1 METENYE
8 FKSDR
13 NKSITPKTVTIY
25 LDPNKIK
32 SAEALKSKLKS
43 SLKTSISRLGDKDK
57 IIHPNYEMTVN
68 YIKYKN
74 EENVQVPYGKAVVY
88 FEDVRLYHM
97 ILDRRSDGTPP
108 VQCAIKIPGV
118 MFELRQASR
127 IKFEDEI
134 SIEDSRDE
142 MECLDQKVKENPSIY
157 KKVETNKEIIY
168 QYPKDGYIVST
179 GYRIS
184 PTGTCQSIK
193 TELLVEIMTSNTV
206 QERRDEIRSLVK
218 CNVPDEFLPIY
229 NPDSWAEEKG
239 LDAADV
245 LYQYLLSI
253 GMTNK
258 DDMYPKEIILPVQ
271 KPGEFFYDYKKRIRD
286 EVREL
291 KIKSYNESPLRKT
304 SLWKKPNDITSV
316 LEETSDKLIP
326 DDVVDTVLLSSSI
339 NSDWSIEQ
347 IRNMYGKYCSSQ
359 PCKIEMDDCVIRC
372 KAPPLVA
379 RTYHGDVLIV
389 FPTAKVCSDTYN
401 LLKTVYVKNPKTSK
415 EERWATTYMAK
426 NYVLRLSMPDRFAP
440 NNKSGK
446 KRYHYPDYS
455 GLIDYK
461 GKHPRGK
468 DPIEQKRNWIVEQRQ
483 RVDCANGGKVYGAS
497 PEKTRFTKA
506 RQIKVQTWT
515 SPEVLK
521 RRR

>member
-1 METENYE
+1 MSVYQDRIIGRNY
-8 FKSDR
+8 
-13 NKSITPKTVTIY
+13 
-25 LDPNKIK
+25 
-32 SAEALKSKLKS
+32 
-43 SLKTSISRLGDKDK
+43 
-57 IIHPNYEMTVN
+57 
-68 YIKYKN
+68 
-74 EENVQVPYGKAVVY
+74 
-88 FEDVRLYHM
+88 
-97 ILDRRSDGTPP
+97 
-108 VQCAIKIPGV
+108 
-118 MFELRQASR
+118 
-127 IKFEDEI
+127 
-134 SIEDSRDE
+134 
-142 MECLDQKVKENPSIY
+142 DQ
-157 KKVETNKEIIY
+157 
-168 QYPKDGYIVST
+168 
-179 GYRIS
+179 
-184 PTGTCQSIK
+184 
-193 TELLVEIMTSNTV
+193 

-483 RVDCANGGKVYGAS
+483 RVDYANGVYGATYIS
-497 PEKTRFTKA
+497 RKDALHESKADKSTNMDFSRGFKTKKIDFFTASNEDIKRSENIRVEKEMSRAKTTPELFSEPSKIVVKSKPKVCWGPVGS
-506 RQIKVQTWT
+506 RQNC
-515 SPEVLK
+515 
-521 RRR
+521 